1 MKVDKKEKDN
11 WKRKKIKERKR
22 ENKEKVSIER
32 KEEISWKRK

>member
-1 MKVDKKEKDN
+1 MKVDEKEKDN

-22 ENKEKVSIER
+22 ENKEKVLIER